1 MHGCGFLGLFFY
13 TFANPRVFKNLLI
26 YFFRERGR
34 EGERE
39 GEKPQCVVASHSA
52 PSGDLACNPG
62 MCPDQES
69 NWRPSGLQDDAEPT
83 ELHQSG
89 QSYSLAKVL
98 ISDRASS
105 KVFCS
110 IPGSQFF

>member
-1 MHGCGFLGLFFY
+1 MGVAFSGSFSIL
-13 TFANPRVFKNLLI
+13 LLI
-26 YFFRERGR
+26 LESLKIYLFIFLERGEGR
-34 EGERE
+34 EKE
-39 GEKPQCVVASHSA
+39 GEKPQCAVASHSA